1 MEEDYKEKIKGK
13 NGETQ
18 KEGAPRGGVAWSDH
32 QHPLPLSGVL
42 HTVPQTM
49 AASCAWL
56 GLPRSAAG
64 GMFAFSI
71 SRMQK
76 ATHRGSCLHCCNV
89 LWESGKHLLT
99 ENVQYE

>member
-42 HTVPQTM
+42 HTVPHPMSTLWRLPVYPVAKSSCNRQTLYVHLV
-49 AASCAWL
+49 AACQLLEGNLNHSKEIIWICL
-56 GLPRSAAG
+56 
-64 GMFAFSI
+64 
-71 SRMQK
+71 
-76 ATHRGSCLHCCNV
+76 ATP
-89 LWESGKHLLT
+89 
-99 ENVQYE
+99 